1 MTHRPIANQEDPV
14 QHFIATY
21 AYSDDLDKRAAFP
34 APHRTWLADQTE
46 LLVSGPTDDDGAV
59 LIFRAESADEVSAH
73 AGPGPVH
80 RRGGRHGTHR
90 PRQGSRRRIS
100 AAGIPRT

>member
-1 MTHRPIANQEDPV
+1 V

-21 AYSDDLDKRAAFP
+21 AYSDDLDKRDAFR

-59 LIFRAESADEVSAH
+59 LIFRGESAAEVSALLDQDPFTVEGVVT
-73 AGPGPVH
+73 ARTIRAWDPVV
-80 RRGGRHGTHR
+80 
-90 PRQGSRRRIS
+90 GSLLPVFLGQD
-100 AAGIPRT
+100 AAGAEGR

>member
-1 MTHRPIANQEDPV
+1 V

-59 LIFRAESADEVSAH
+59 LIFRAESADEVSALLDQDPFTVEGVVTARTVRARDPVVGSLLPAFRAPE
-73 AGPGPVH
+73 AG
-80 RRGGRHGTHR
+80 
-90 PRQGSRRRIS
+90 
-100 AAGIPRT
+100 